1 MNEKVDISSK
11 MSLHFY
17 ILQTKLSGMQLKLG
31 ELEAGI
37 NDGVDNLENIQSDLE
52 KFEGVNG
59 DPKCL
64 ETYMK
69 KLQVSTLSKEVH
81 KKDEEIKTNVFI
93 NSFNRSFAGYEQ

>member
-1 MNEKVDISSK
+1 

-64 ETYMK
+64 ETCMK

>member
-1 MNEKVDISSK
+1 M
-11 MSLHFY
+11 
-17 ILQTKLSGMQLKLG
+17 G

-37 NDGVDNLENIQSDLE
+37 NDSVDNLENIQSDLE

-69 KLQVSTLSKEVH
+69 KLQVGYDIQTKP
-81 KKDEEIKTNVFI
+81 KI
-93 NSFNRSFAGYEQ
+93 N